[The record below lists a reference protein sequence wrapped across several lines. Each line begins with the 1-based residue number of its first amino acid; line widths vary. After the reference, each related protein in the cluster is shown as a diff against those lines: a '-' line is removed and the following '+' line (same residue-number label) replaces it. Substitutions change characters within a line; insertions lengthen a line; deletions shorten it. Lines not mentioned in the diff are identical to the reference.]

1 MLLTLI
7 ASPMTD
13 LATVALIIATLSIAI
28 ATYWTL
34 RQDIRERRLIRHT
47 EDIRSQVLEPWLG
60 NLPSYEASSPRGP
73 DDGTESLVAA
83 LAGVGFKPYPE
94 EVSTTLREH
103 LLEYHQ
109 SQDAPH
115 ELDVILDKITNKV
128 QTIRSEKRAY
138 VDDVVDS
145 REMELLLA
153 EVGKEWA
160 QVDQQQ
166 LAIWLREVFV
176 AEYTG
181 GDFQGEI
188 MWVNPDIA
196 PNRLKVVE
204 KDDEYH
210 YYTLTEKKRDR
221 TQVTNA
227 PIITTNTKVPEQEV
241 ENLLHALKTGAEYN
255 FGQGNH
261 NEHIRYAA
269 EAMLELISTN
279 YHELEETLEY
289 YGSLP
294 VLPNDCYVTTPGS
307 SRREQLRNWFSSWRA

>member
-1 MLLTLI
+1 
-7 ASPMTD
+7 MTD
-13 LATVALIIATLSIAI
+13 LATVALILATLSIAI

-34 RQDIRERRLIRHT
+34 RQDIRERRRIRHT

-60 NLPSYEASSPRGP
+60 NLPSYDASSPRGP
-73 DDGTESLVAA
+73 EGGTESLIAS
-83 LAGVGFKPYPE
+83 LAGVGFKPYPK

-109 SQDAPH
+109 SQDAPY
-115 ELDVILDKITNKV
+115 EFGVILDKITNKV
-128 QTIRSEKRAY
+128 QTIRTEKRAY

-145 REMELLLA
+145 QEMELLLA
-153 EVGKEWA
+153 EVGKGWA

-181 GDFQGEI
+181 GDFKGEI
-188 MWVNPDIA
+188 MWMNPDIVL
-196 PNRLKVVE
+196 NGLKVVE

-227 PIITTNTKVPEQEV
+227 PIITTDTKVPEHEV
-241 ENLLHALKTGAEYN
+241 EKLLHEIKTGSEYN
-255 FGQGNH
+255 FGQGYH
-261 NEHIRYAA
+261 NEHIRNAG

-279 YHELEETLEY
+279 YNELEETLEY

-294 VLPNDCYVTTPGS
+294 VLPNDCYATTHGS
-307 SRREQLRNWFSSWRA
+307 SRREQVRNWLSSLRA